1 MYPAVRFSIVSHA
14 AWAPGLETDDAWRA
28 WSRGHASL
36 TESGVEPQLA
46 MLPPMQRRRLGLL
59 GKMVFEVAFT
69 CLGGRTGV
77 PIVFCSRHGEVGR
90 SVNLLRGLSAEEP
103 LSPTSFALSVHNGIA
118 GLLSIAR
125 GDTANHVAVAGGA
138 SSVEHAV
145 IEACGLL
152 ADSEAA
158 VLLVVYDCPL
168 PAEYAS
174 FKEPGEAAFAWA
186 WLMEPAGDDA
196 LALTWQ
202 ALPLPLRQSG
212 PLNASPGGLDV
223 FRFFL
228 RDEPL
233 MTREAG
239 ANTWEWSRCA

>member
-14 AWAPGLETDDAWRA
+14 AWAPGLETEDAWRA
-28 WSRGHASL
+28 WSRSHASL
-36 TESGVEPQLA
+36 PECGVEPPLA
-46 MLPPMQRRRLGLL
+46 ALPPMQRRRLGLL

-69 CLGGRTGV
+69 CLNGRTGV

-90 SVNLLRGLSAEEP
+90 SVNLLRGLSAGEP

-118 GLLSIAR
+118 GLLSIAH
-125 GDTANHVAVAGGA
+125 GDTANHVAVAGGL

-152 ADSEAA
+152 ADGEPA
-158 VLLVVYDCPL
+158 VLLIVYDCPL
-168 PAEYAS
+168 PPEYAP
-174 FKEPGEAAFAWA
+174 FKEPNEAAFAWA

-196 LALTWQ
+196 FGLTW
-202 ALPLPLRQSG
+202 LPLPLQPREPDRENISC
-212 PLNASPGGLDV
+212 GGLDA
-223 FRFFL
+223 FRFFMGDQP
-228 RDEPL
+228 R

-239 ANTWEWSRCA
+239 ANAWEWSRRA

>member
-1 MYPAVRFSIVSHA
+1 
-14 AWAPGLETDDAWRA
+14 
-28 WSRGHASL
+28 
-36 TESGVEPQLA
+36 
-46 MLPPMQRRRLGLL
+46 MQRRRLGLL
-59 GKMVFEVAFT
+59 GKMVFEVALS

-90 SVNLLRGLSAEEP
+90 SVNLLRGLAAGEP

-118 GLLSIAR
+118 GLLSIAL

-152 ADSEAA
+152 ADSEEA

-168 PAEYAS
+168 PEEYAA
-174 FKEPGEAAFAWA
+174 FKQPNEAAFAWA
-186 WLMEPAGDDA
+186 WLIEPAAENA
-196 LALTWQ
+196 LALGWR
-202 ALPLPLRQSG
+202 PLPQPG
-212 PLNASPGGLDV
+212 PENASPGGLDI
-223 FRFFL
+223 FRFYL
-228 RDEPL
+228 RDDQA

-239 ANTWEWSRCA
+239 ANAWEWSRCA